1 MHGTCISHSGF
12 KHGVLEGTYGKSTIG
27 ENIKSYKEGWVVNQ
41 WGTNSMGRWML
52 YKTINMDELPTS
64 WTHFN

>member
-1 MHGTCISHSGF
+1 MIYLNLIPISNKPIS
-12 KHGVLEGTYGKSTIG
+12 VLEGTFGKSTIG
-27 ENIKSYKEGWVVNQ
+27 ENIKSYTDGWVVNQ

-64 WTHFN
+64 YTF